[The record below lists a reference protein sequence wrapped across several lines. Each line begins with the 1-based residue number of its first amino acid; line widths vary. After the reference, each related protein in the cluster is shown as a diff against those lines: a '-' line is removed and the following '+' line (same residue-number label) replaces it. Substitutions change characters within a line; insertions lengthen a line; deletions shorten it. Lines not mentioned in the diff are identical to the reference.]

1 LRIVIANFSHAP
13 NSNRGDRPSQEDR
26 GLDGAREAGRMKR
39 GSACVA
45 QRAEVAVAD
54 LEARDASA
62 NRKSY
67 AGVRRLVDRGRAA
80 PTCVLSFAASK

>member
-1 LRIVIANFSHAP
+1 
-13 NSNRGDRPSQEDR
+13 
-26 GLDGAREAGRMKR
+26 MKR